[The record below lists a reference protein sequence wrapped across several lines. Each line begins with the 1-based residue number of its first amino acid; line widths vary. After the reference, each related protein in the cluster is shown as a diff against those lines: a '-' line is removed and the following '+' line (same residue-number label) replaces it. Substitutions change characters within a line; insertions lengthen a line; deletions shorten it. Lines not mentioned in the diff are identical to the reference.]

1 LFYDVGNTLAFVLV
15 SVMLTGLFYNA
26 YADVMIPED
35 EILGYYDSEG
45 IYTIVGAVKN
55 TENYSV
61 QPVIYLTVLDNNSS
75 ISITQNLPKAFPDKD
90 IPFKIKI
97 PEVSGDSALIKNYDV
112 SFERDDSV
120 ESKIEVMY
128 DRSLKKH
135 ADGHLTG
142 KIVNKGNQTEY
153 DVKVYATIHGENN
166 SFIDVAK
173 NLEKID
179 KIGPGQIIEFTMY
192 PDPMVADDV
201 HYYSC
206 FALGDETIVPL
217 YAIRDGEKFN
227 FRYDSTAWFIVDEG
241 FDDAGTELSLKGVNS
256 FRFPTYVNFEFPKT
270 SDNEKFSVLVDDNPV
285 QFIQS
290 VDEEGNWHVAF
301 DVTGSTQNR
310 ILISG
315 FEKPDS
321 ILPQTNELLVES
333 GDTEFEQKT
342 QQPKSRVGLD
352 YSFLYYVIPIVVAV
366 VIGIIVYSR
375 KRVKNTA

>member
-1 LFYDVGNTLAFVLV
+1 
-15 SVMLTGLFYNA
+15 
-26 YADVMIPED
+26 MIPED
-35 EILGYYDSEG
+35 EILGYFDSKG
-45 IYTIVGAVKN
+45 IYTVVGAVKN
-55 TENYSV
+55 TESY
-61 QPVIYLTVLDNNSS
+61 PVLPTVYLT
-75 ISITQNLPKAFPDKD
+75 ISNDDGELLITQNLPRVFPNKD

-97 PEVSGDSALIKNYDV
+97 PDASGNSTLIKNYEV
-112 SFERDDSV
+112 SFERDYSV
-120 ESKIEVMY
+120 EPKIEVIY

-142 KIVNKGNQTEY
+142 KIINKGNQTEHN
-153 DVKVYATIHGENN
+153 VKVYATIHGENN

-179 KIGPGQIIEFTMY
+179 KIEAGQIIEFTMY
-192 PDPMVADDV
+192 PDPVVAENV

-227 FRYDSTAWFIVDEG
+227 FRYDSTAWFVVDEG
-241 FDDAGTELSLKGVNS
+241 FDETGTELSLKGVNS
-256 FRFPTYVNFEFPKT
+256 FRFPAYVNFEFPKT
-270 SDNEKFSVLVDDNPV
+270 SDNEKFNVLVDGNSVP
-285 QFIQS
+285 FIQS
-290 VDEEGNWHVAF
+290 MDEEGNWHVAF

-321 ILPQTNELLVES
+321 ILPPKSEPIIES
-333 GDTEFEQKT
+333 DEVVFDQKT
-342 QQPKSRVGLD
+342 QATKSTVESD
-352 YSFLYYVIPIVVAV
+352 YSFLYYIIPAVIVG
-366 VIGIIVYSR
+366 VIGTIVYSH